1 MNPKAAKA
9 SDPARETLL
18 GHGITPTAQRVR
30 VAQLLFACDRHL
42 TADQV
47 IAALRASGSRVSKAT
62 VYNTL
67 NLFAR
72 KGLLRALNFDPER
85 CSFDSN
91 TRPHYHLHDV
101 ETGELMDVPPDDVV
115 FSRTPAL
122 PPGMENLGVD
132 VVFRVRRQA

>member
-18 GHGITPTAQRVR
+18 GHCITPTAQRVR

-91 TRPHYHLHDV
+91 TRPHYHLHDI
-101 ETGELMDVPPDDVV
+101 ETGELMDVPPEDVV

>member
-1 MNPKAAKA
+1 MVRRRCRRGLPI
-9 SDPARETLL
+9 L
-18 GHGITPTAQRVR
+18 GKGQ
-30 VAQLLFACDRHL
+30 
-42 TADQV
+42 
-47 IAALRASGSRVSKAT
+47 RVSKAT